1 MNDYKFMGDHMDL
14 KINEA
19 KMLEFNAVI
28 EGGDTDDLSGK
39 MRITIDDVE
48 YGFPAKLDGKKIQ
61 VKIPPLKEYVKESK
75 LRKTKTAEV
84 RLDIVAKGKL
94 FTPWKDTLNLEI
106 PLEVKAEMTDIKG
119 FLEEA
124 DNIIKI
130 SKVTEKD
137 EKVDEV
143 KKGKKEIKDK
153 DTRKIVKEKIKSRF
167 SIMLEEPK
175 CPEGE
180 KW

>member
-1 MNDYKFMGDHMDL
+1 MDL

-28 EGGDTDDLSGK
+28 EGGDVNDLSGK
-39 MRITIDDVE
+39 VRITIDDIE

-75 LRKTKTAEV
+75 LRRTKTAEV
-84 RLDIVAKGKL
+84 RLDVVAKGKL
-94 FTPWKDTLNLEI
+94 FTPWKDTVNLEI

-124 DNIIKI
+124 DNVIKV
-130 SKVTEKD
+130 SKVKEVD
-137 EKVDEV
+137 EKKE
-143 KKGKKEIKDK
+143 KKKEIKDK
-153 DTRKIVKEKIKSRF
+153 EERIIKEKKKSRF
-167 SIMLEEPK
+167 SIMLEDPK
-175 CPEGE
+175 EE
-180 KW
+180 

>member
-1 MNDYKFMGDHMDL
+1 MDL

-48 YGFPAKLDGKKIQ
+48 YGFPVKLDGKKIQ

-94 FTPWKDTLNLEI
+94 FTPWRDTVNLEI

-130 SKVTEKD
+130 SKISEKD

-143 KKGKKEIKDK
+143 KKEKKKEIKDK
-153 DTRKIVKEKIKSRF
+153 ETRTIKEKAKSRF